1 MNKIAVIGVCSD
13 HGASR
18 RGAAMGPAFIR
29 STDFLT
35 KLSDLGIEYKDYG
48 DLICPQIPGDFPPNM
63 KNLHSVRNA
72 NNLLY
77 AQVSDAVNKDLFPV
91 VLGGDHA
98 IAAASARA
106 TLNKYPDAGIIWI
119 DAHGDFNNHEST
131 GTGNMHGMPLSA
143 LCGLGPEE
151 ILPDNSGNHYFDPHK
166 VVLVGV
172 RDVDMEERARL
183 RKAGVNVF
191 SISDIDRQ
199 GMFNIMNKAIA
210 LAGSK
215 IHLSFDID
223 SVTPQEAPGTGTP
236 VHSGLTVRE
245 AFLSCEMLYES
256 GKLVAMDMV
265 EVNSTMDDRSRT
277 ANLAGELI
285 LSSLGKTVY

>member
-1 MNKIAVIGVCSD
+1 MNKAAIIGVCSD

-35 KLSDLGIEYKDYG
+35 KLSQLGIVFQDYG
-48 DLICPQIPGDFPPNM
+48 DIICPQIAGEFPPEL
-63 KNLHSVRNA
+63 KNLPSVQYA
-72 NNLLY
+72 NNKLY
-77 AQVSDAVNKDLFPV
+77 ELAGDAHNRNLFPI

-106 TLNKYPDAGIIWI
+106 TINKYSDAGIIWI
-119 DAHGDFNNHEST
+119 DAHGDFNNDEST

-143 LCGLGPEE
+143 LCGLGPEA
-151 ILPDNSGNHYFDPHK
+151 ILPEGSGNCYFDPHR

-199 GMFNIMNKAIA
+199 GMFNIMTKAIE
-210 LAGSK
+210 LAGPR

-245 AFLSCEMLYES
+245 AFLACEMLYES
-256 GKLVAMDMV
+256 GKVVAMDMV

-277 ANLAGELI
+277 ATLAGELI
-285 LSSLGKTVY
+285 LSALGKTVF